1 MKLIKSIGGNYINIE
16 YIKYIYI
23 IHGMIEEVTY
33 YYVSIGDNK
42 DIEISEDTYN
52 YLINNYYE

>member
-1 MKLIKSIGGNYINIE
+1 
-16 YIKYIYI
+16 
-23 IHGMIEEVTY
+23 MIEEVTY

>member
-1 MKLIKSIGGNYINIE
+1 MKLIQTIGGNYINIKF
-16 YIKYIYI
+16 IKYIYKYLI
-23 IHGMIEEVTY
+23 GDKITY
-33 YYVSIGDNK
+33 QVFIGDNK